1 MLWMQV
7 PIAALK
13 VAIWQ
18 DPIGNFPEKA
28 FLPSGICTV
37 GFRCNDNPIGF

>member
-28 FLPSGICTV
+28 FFTERNMYSRIPL
-37 GFRCNDNPIGF
+37 